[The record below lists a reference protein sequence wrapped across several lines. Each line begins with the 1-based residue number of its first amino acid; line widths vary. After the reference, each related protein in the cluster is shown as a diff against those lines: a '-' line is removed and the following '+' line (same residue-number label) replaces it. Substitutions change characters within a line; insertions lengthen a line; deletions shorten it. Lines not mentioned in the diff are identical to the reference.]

1 MRHLAMFILVAL
13 LFLPGCGGSLG
24 PDSDRD
30 VADKALRSAM
40 EAWKNGKSQDDLE
53 KESPS
58 IIMNEDDWR
67 TGKRLIE
74 FKIEE
79 CTLSGRQVRCRVRI
93 KLQDKDGKSAERNA
107 VYIID
112 TTPRI
117 VIVRDRF
124 AASLFRSAGSAP
136 TT

>member
-1 MRHLAMFILVAL
+1 MRRLAVFIWVAL

-30 VADKALRSAM
+30 VADKALRTAL
-40 EAWKNGKSQDDLE
+40 EAWQNGKSQDSLE
-53 KESPS
+53 KEKPS

-74 FKIEE
+74 FKIDE
-79 CTLSGRQVRCRVRI
+79 CKMSGRQVRCRVWL
-93 KLQDKDGKSAERNA
+93 KLQEKDGKNAERNA

-117 VIVRDRF
+117 VIVRDMF
-124 AASLFRSAGSAP
+124 AS
-136 TT
+136 